1 MDHQEQLEA
10 IYKKALISNSPYQ
23 SKVSPDIELVTNN
36 IERAKG
42 VYTVLITL
50 LIHKILNPS
59 QDIRYHQAKLEN
71 GFSGRTIDTKYITPT
86 LKKLKLT
93 SMSESGWLTRGLEKN
108 IPYLL
113 TYDAD
118 LKPKGIIKSFLN
130 IIDFVQNKKPN
141 ETEKIIIEILK
152 GAIKIRDNSNLS
164 VSPIINPD
172 KLTID
177 LIINSL
183 TEYFYTDFKIPGAS
197 KLPVIAMYSIYK
209 ILIEEVDRY
218 KDCTLKELSSHTAP
232 DRNSKSCGD
241 IEIFKNEK
249 LLESLEIKFG
259 KLVDELMVDVAI
271 EKINQFSPSR
281 YLILS
286 TKEVLERDA
295 DAISNK
301 VITLKVE
308 HGCQLIIN
316 GLIPTIKYYLRLIDN
331 TENFINIFTEL
342 IMQDK
347 ELKTEHKEKWKKIYN
362 SY

>member
-1 MDHQEQLEA
+1 M
-10 IYKKALISNSPYQ
+10 
-23 SKVSPDIELVTNN
+23 
-36 IERAKG
+36 
-42 VYTVLITL
+42 
-50 LIHKILNPS
+50 
-59 QDIRYHQAKLEN
+59 
-71 GFSGRTIDTKYITPT
+71 
-86 LKKLKLT
+86 
-93 SMSESGWLTRGLEKN
+93 
-108 IPYLL
+108 
-113 TYDAD
+113 
-118 LKPKGIIKSFLN
+118 
-130 IIDFVQNKKPN
+130 
-141 ETEKIIIEILK
+141 
-152 GAIKIRDNSNLS
+152 
-164 VSPIINPD
+164 
-172 KLTID
+172 
-177 LIINSL
+177 

-209 ILIEEVDRY
+209 ILIGEVDRY
-218 KDCTLKELSSHTAP
+218 KDCTLKDLSSHTAP

-249 LLESLEIKFG
+249 LLESIEIKFG
-259 KLVDELMVDVAI
+259 KLFDELMVDVAI

-295 DAISNK
+295 NAISNK

-347 ELKTEHKEKWKKIYN
+347 ELKIEHKEKWKKIYN